1 MQSLCLHLGEEHV
14 PHFVHGLCQIGLFRF
29 QFNLSAFNTAHIQ
42 HVINQRQKVLAGCLD
57 LRQVLCRF
65 RRQVFLLTGQHRV
78 TDNRVHG
85 SADIVAHVGK
95 ERALGLGAPFRL
107 LLLPFRLPFPFQY
120 EPENQEQDHHNDNR
134 HGEKYNYI
142 LIQRVDQIHFDF
154 IRKEV
159 AVFLPLLEIHDNTER
174 TQLGR
179 IEEIDGF
186 HGVFRRNLE
195 LLPHPDG
202 RRDGNQ
208 GYQPQPNLRC
218 FAQPRFPVVSQQDQ
232 EQQGPQH
239 GP

>member
-1 MQSLCLHLGEEHV
+1 M
-14 PHFVHGLCQIGLFRF
+14 
-29 QFNLSAFNTAHIQ
+29 
-42 HVINQRQKVLAGCLD
+42 
-57 LRQVLCRF
+57 
-65 RRQVFLLTGQHRV
+65 
-78 TDNRVHG
+78 
-85 SADIVAHVGK
+85 AHVGK
-95 ERALGLGAPFRL
+95 ERALGPCAPLGLQF
-107 LLLPFRLPFPFQY
+107 LPFCLTFPVQY
-120 EPENQEQDHHNDNR
+120 ETENHEQDQHHDER
-134 HGEKYNYI
+134 HEEKQHHVPVQCSN
-142 LIQRVDQIHFDF
+142 QIDPDF
-154 IRKEV
+154 IRKEI

-195 LLPHPDG
+195 LLPYPDG